1 MTHSLIAQTIGL
13 PGPSGKPIYLSGPLV
28 GINSLADVISHVL
41 AFVFPL
47 AGVLLFLF
55 LVWGG
60 FDFMLSGGEPE
71 KIQAGRAKITS
82 ALIGFL
88 LLVFSLFIVRLI
100 AFVFKLGGGI
110 F

>member
-1 MTHSLIAQTIGL
+1 MMSTFLAQKLTI
-13 PGPSGKPIYLSGPLV
+13 SGREITGPLV
-28 GINSLADVISHVL
+28 GVNSLADVITRVL
-41 AFVFPL
+41 SFLFPL
-47 AGVLLFLF
+47 AGILLFLF

-60 FDFMLSGGEPE
+60 YDFLLSGGEPE
-71 KIQAGRAKITS
+71 KIQAGRAKITA